1 MIPVSNVKDLMLN
14 DEVVEAVKEGKFHI
28 YSVENIDD
36 GIEVMLSVP
45 AGKLEQNG
53 EYTKDSVHAKVY
65 EKLKEYYVKSFDEP
79 EEEKEESEE
88 KKDEK

>member
-1 MIPVSNVKDLMLN
+1 
-14 DEVVEAVKEGKFHI
+14 
-28 YSVENIDD
+28 
-36 GIEVMLSVP
+36 MLSVP